1 MSQEWNIRS
10 RGHVCCV
17 CAQTFTDKQSCVS
30 VLREL
35 SDTFERRD
43 YHTLC
48 WRDEKRDW
56 QPYSFWEGAYEA
68 PTVVVKEEPVKKDT
82 AETLLRRLILLEDPA
97 MRNVVYVLAVMLE
110 RGKQLIERDAKPHE
124 SGGILRVY
132 EHKKT
137 ADIFTVLDPR
147 LRMDEIG
154 TVQQQVVALLS
165 GTTHLQEGA
174 AGDAVAGEQPVA
186 AGTPPAGSAT

>member
-1 MSQEWNIRS
+1 MAQEWNIRS
-10 RGHVCCV
+10 RGHACAVCG
-17 CAQTFTDKQSCVS
+17 QIFTDKQPCVS

-35 SDTFERRD
+35 PDTFERRD

-56 QPYSFWEGAYEA
+56 RPFSFWEGAYEA
-68 PTVVVKEEPVKKDT
+68 RMMVVKEEPVKKET

-124 SGGILRVY
+124 SGGILRIY
-132 EHKKT
+132 EDKKT
-137 ADIFTVLDPR
+137 ADVFTVLDPR

-154 TVQQQVVALLS
+154 PVQQQVVALLS
-165 GTTHLQEGA
+165 GTSHLEEATVA
-174 AGDAVAGEQPVA
+174 AGD
-186 AGTPPAGSAT
+186 PPAE